1 MSKNSLYD
9 KLTELMEHEAQF
21 KAFLILE
28 QVGSM
33 TIEDLRTALGS
44 PIVLVKK
51 LVQNLQDVQLVE
63 VNDAG
68 KIVVKKFE

>member
-1 MSKNSLYD
+1 
-9 KLTELMEHEAQF
+9 MEHEAQF

-33 TIEDLRTALGS
+33 AIDDLRSALGS

-51 LVQNLQDVQLVE
+51 IVQNLQNVELVE
-63 VNDAG
+63 INDAG
-68 KIVVKKFE
+68 KIIVKKIEEN